1 MIYLRFRQSNISSV
15 IDKYM
20 SPFKLFAT
28 PFQQYITAERY
39 ITTIYYNLIKVAS
52 NV

>member
-20 SPFKLFAT
+20 SLFKLFAI
-28 PFQQYITAERY
+28 PFQQYITAE
-39 ITTIYYNLIKVAS
+39 YNLIKVAS